1 MDKMSNKE
9 FGKAL
14 EKRTL
19 LFSVS
24 ILKMCALLPKKQE
37 VQVVIYQISK
47 SATSVGANYREANV
61 ARSSADFYNKIKICQ
76 SEANETIYWLEVI
89 DEMNWLSEKEIIQKL
104 KKEANELL
112 AIFTSTIL
120 NLKTKKHS

>member
-1 MDKMSNKE
+1 V
-9 FGKAL
+9 
-14 EKRTL
+14 
-19 LFSVS
+19 LFY
-24 ILKMCALLPKKQE
+24 LKKQE
-37 VQVVIYQISK
+37 VRVVIYQISK

-76 SEANETIYWLEVI
+76 SETNETIYWLEVI
-89 DEMNWLSEKEIIQKL
+89 NEMYWLSENEIIQKL
-104 KKEANELL
+104 LKEANELL

>member
-1 MDKMSNKE
+1 VEKLSNKE
-9 FGKAL
+9 FGKVL

-24 ILKMCALLPKKQE
+24 ILKMCALLPYKQE
-37 VQVVIYQISK
+37 VKVVIHQLSK

-61 ARSSADFYNKIKICQ
+61 ARSSADFYNKLKICQ
-76 SEANETIYWLEVI
+76 SEMNETIYWLEI
-89 DEMNWLSEKEIIQKL
+89 IGEMNWLSEKESIEKL
-104 KKEANELL
+104 KTEANELL

>member
-112 AIFTSTIL
+112 AIFTSSIL
-120 NLKTKKHS
+120 NLKNKNK

>member
-1 MDKMSNKE
+1 MDKMNNKE

-37 VQVVIYQISK
+37 VRVVIYQISK

-76 SEANETIYWLEVI
+76 SETNETIYWLEVI
-89 DEMNWLSEKEIIQKL
+89 NEMYWLSENEIIQKL
-104 KKEANELL
+104 LKEANELL

>member
-1 MDKMSNKE
+1 M
-9 FGKAL
+9 
-14 EKRTL
+14 
-19 LFSVS
+19 LFY
-24 ILKMCALLPKKQE
+24 LKKQE
-37 VQVVIYQISK
+37 VRVVIYQISK

-76 SEANETIYWLEVI
+76 SETNETIYWLEVI
-89 DEMNWLSEKEIIQKL
+89 NEMYWLSENEIIQKL
-104 KKEANELL
+104 LKEANELL